1 MKDDAELF
9 VTEVSLALG
18 LASLPKEKP
27 VPKNFLEVMAQ
38 GIQHERKGFVAL
50 LADYLLSKEVDA
62 GVVIELLQGWN
73 ERRVQP
79 PLREDEVSVAV
90 TNVMNWN
97 LRQREGAVTGLEKLE
112 SLVAVLA
119 STAPETPKY

>member
-50 LADYLLSKEVDA
+50 LADYL
-62 GVVIELLQGWN
+62 
-73 ERRVQP
+73 
-79 PLREDEVSVAV
+79 
-90 TNVMNWN
+90 
-97 LRQREGAVTGLEKLE
+97 
-112 SLVAVLA
+112 
-119 STAPETPKY
+119 